1 MIPTSDLIILIGT
14 QTLMKTGYEIIILPL
29 TNIVVRKVKQVEGVD
44 VIDSDI
50 SYNPLKITDL

>member
-1 MIPTSDLIILIGT
+1 
-14 QTLMKTGYEIIILPL
+14 MKTGYEIIILPL